1 MHVLCNSA
9 LPRGQIGW
17 LAAQLW
23 KRNLTIR
30 DDSGSSVEITFWGQ
44 YAQDPGDMLQEVC
57 SCPYFHAP
65 VSAPLASTCILQ
77 EVYSAAFLLLQH
89 FLQPL
94 LGTACSCCGHA
105 TQLECRWA
113 QPWCSS
119 IGWSSDRQLLLCRLS
134 TPGSIPF
141 WG

>member
-57 SCPYFHAP
+57 SYP
-65 VSAPLASTCILQ
+65 
-77 EVYSAAFLLLQH
+77 
-89 FLQPL
+89 
-94 LGTACSCCGHA
+94 
-105 TQLECRWA
+105 
-113 QPWCSS
+113 
-119 IGWSSDRQLLLCRLS
+119 
-134 TPGSIPF
+134 
-141 WG
+141 